1 MRGLPIPGG
10 AGAGEREGR
19 VSAAAGMAAPRA
31 AMGALRAPGALEGP
45 LRIVVF
51 ASFAAYV
58 VSAWLG
64 MIIDPPI
71 GRAAAVLAVMV
82 AAAAILTLLG
92 DRRMPTPLRHLVA
105 GAVSL
110 LAMTTGAIALGLSAH
125 LVLPWN
131 WGELATDVRTGLA
144 GLWSVNYPYTGSVG
158 WTRLVLLLGIPL
170 MLGVAVGVAF
180 WPAHWARAARRTLA
194 LIVLVIA
201 YVVATAAAPPSAP
214 LLNGLWLLLGAWA
227 WLWLPGHGLRRGLL
241 GAALVLATGLLALPI
256 AAALDVHRPWIDY
269 RHWGRSHAV
278 GPTESFTWDQSYG
291 PLTWPRVGRSMLHV
305 QSDAPYYW
313 RAAVL
318 DEFDGTSWVQ
328 SQSTG
333 DAALQL
339 PAAPSPP
346 LNPDWIHRL
355 TFTIDRLRSDLVVA
369 AGTPLSTPHV
379 DGLAVMERGLV
390 VPSDTTLGE
399 GDSYE
404 IRSYIP
410 EPTAA
415 EMRHA
420 PEVYPSAVARDTAI
434 SLPAGRTIRVPF
446 WGAQARGATDRAL
459 AGSAYGNVYDLARRI
474 TAGHSTEYGAVKAI
488 ENYLGEHYDYSEFA
502 PIDRLG
508 LRTFLLDV
516 HRGYCQHFSGAMA
529 LMLRMLG
536 IPARVAAGF
545 SPGRARPDSSYV
557 VTDLD
562 SHSWVEVYFNG
573 IGWVTFDPT
582 PPAAPAQ
589 SRTSGLGAPISGALS
604 QEPDSQDRRRKTNG
618 SFHSGSH
625 PGAAAAGAPL
635 SVPAPEIWIAVSAAL
650 VAAGAVAALRRR
662 VRGRG
667 DDRDAQL
674 REVAAALARVRAWDL
689 RGATLLALER
699 RLEAEAGPEAAAYL
713 ARLRSMRYHPEDPQP
728 PGPRERRALRR
739 QIAAGRG
746 ARGRIRALTTIPPWG
761 AAAKACKPPFRSA
774 S

>member
-1 MRGLPIPGG
+1 M
-10 AGAGEREGR
+10 
-19 VSAAAGMAAPRA
+19 SAAAGMAAPRPR
-31 AMGALRAPGALEGP
+31 GATTTLRPASALERP
-45 LRIVVF
+45 LRVGAF
-51 ASFAAYV
+51 AVLAAYV
-58 VSAWLG
+58 GSAWLV
-64 MIIDPPI
+64 MVVEPPL

-92 DRRMPTPLRHLVA
+92 DRRMPRPLRHLLA
-105 GAVSL
+105 ATALL
-110 LAMTTGAIALGLSAH
+110 LATATGAIVMGLPPR
-125 LVLPWN
+125 LILPWN
-131 WGELATDVRTGLA
+131 WGELATDVGTGLG
-144 GLWSVNYPYTGSVG
+144 GLWSVQYPYTGSVG

-170 MLGVAVGVAF
+170 ILGVAVAVAF
-180 WPAHWARAARRTLA
+180 WPAHGAMAARRTLA

-201 YVVATAAAPPSAP
+201 YVVATAVAPPDAP
-214 LLNGLWLLLGAWA
+214 LLNGLWLLLGVWA

-256 AAALDVHRPWIDY
+256 AAALDAHRPWIDY

-278 GPTESFTWDQSYG
+278 GPTEAFTWDQSYG
-291 PLTWPRVGRSMLHV
+291 PLTWPRVGRRMLHV
-305 QSDAPYYW
+305 ESDGPYYW

-328 SQSTG
+328 SDAAG

-369 AGTPLSTPHV
+369 AGTPLSPPQL
-379 DGLAVMERGLV
+379 DGVTVMERGLV
-390 VPSDTTLGE
+390 LPSDTAIDE

-410 EPTAA
+410 EPTPA

-420 PEVYPSAVARDTAI
+420 PERYPSAVARDTAI
-434 SLPAGRTIRVPF
+434 TLPAGRSVRLPF
-446 WGAQARGATDRAL
+446 WGAQAGGAADRAL
-459 AGSAYGNVYDLARRI
+459 TGSAYGDVYELARRV

-488 ENYLGEHYDYSEFA
+488 ESYLAEHYDYSEFA

-516 HRGYCQHFSGAMA
+516 RRGYCQHFSGAMA

-545 SPGRARPDSSYV
+545 SPGRARPDGTYV

-582 PPAAPAQ
+582 PPAAPAK
-589 SRTSGLGAPISGALS
+589 SRTSGLGAPIVGSTN
-604 QEPDSQDRRRKTNG
+604 QQPDPQDRRRKTNG
-618 SFHSGSH
+618 GFHSASQHGSVAT
-625 PGAAAAGAPL
+625 GASL
-635 SVPAPEIWIAVSAAL
+635 SVPAPQIWIAVSAGLL
-650 VAAGAVAALRRR
+650 VVGAVAALRRWI
-662 VRGRG
+662 RGWG
-667 DDRDAQL
+667 DDPDAQL
-674 REVAAALARVRAWDL
+674 REVAAALGRVRAWDL

-699 RLEAEAGPEAAAYL
+699 RLAAEAGPEAAAYL
-713 ARLRSMRYHPEDPQP
+713 AKLRSMRYDPEDAQP
-728 PGPRERRALRR
+728 PAARDRRALRR
-739 QIAAGRG
+739 GIAAGTG
-746 ARGRIRALTTIPPWG
+746 PRGRIRALVTIPPWG
-761 AAAKACKPPFRSA
+761 PAARACKPPFRAVS
-774 S
+774 